1 MLTFQ
6 RLAKEKLQFAY
17 LWHVAVAV
25 AIAIAVATI
34 RAAVILD

>member
-17 LWHVAVAV
+17 LWHVAVA
-25 AIAIAVATI
+25 IAIAVATI